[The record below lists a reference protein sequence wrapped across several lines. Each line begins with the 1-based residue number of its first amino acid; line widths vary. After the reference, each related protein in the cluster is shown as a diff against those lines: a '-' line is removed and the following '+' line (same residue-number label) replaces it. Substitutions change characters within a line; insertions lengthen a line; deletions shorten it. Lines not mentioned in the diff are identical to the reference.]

1 MIRPPGDRFF
11 GKTLKVVTTATTDT
25 RRRPPGFR
33 QPPPLWMTLPA
44 CLGIWVVG
52 GFPVTGQPP
61 AGSVY
66 QRSAPAPAP
75 AETAPAPAG
84 DPLATSPTSPTS
96 FPPAPQS
103 AAPESVAEQAGR
115 AERVVA
121 AALAGLSRAPS
132 LSARVRHLVRFN
144 DMVLKGSGRYVQSG
158 VGEDQRYRY
167 EYRLSATDEE
177 FEVLDVCDG
186 IFAWNFRRIGQNPPQ
201 VERID
206 VRRIRER
213 LDTLGISHRQDQSA
227 YLGGIQRHLGLLRQY
242 FHFASIT
249 PAAIDDLPVWRIEGT
264 WDRDTLAWIVKEK
277 AEAIKSEAGVAPNEL
292 PDGMPY
298 SVRLSISKRELF
310 PVRVEWLAVPGRRPT
325 PPAPLQVIA
334 MMELYDV
341 RIGEP
346 VDVSAFVYKPATEG
360 LSDITDGYLPQVQ
373 PLRQ

>member
-1 MIRPPGDRFF
+1 MDSTSGGGFF
-11 GKTLKVVTTATTDT
+11 GKTLKVVTTPPTNT
-25 RRRPPGFR
+25 RRRFPGFR
-33 QPPPLWMTLPA
+33 RRALLWMSIPVGLA
-44 CLGIWVVG
+44 MCVVPG
-52 GFPVTGQPP
+52 VSVTGQPP

-66 QRSAPAPAP
+66 QRSTQAP
-75 AETAPAPAG
+75 AEPAADVAPAAPSPSPNSPSVPLPSVAPA
-84 DPLATSPTSPTS
+84 T
-96 FPPAPQS
+96 
-103 AAPESVAEQAGR
+103 PESAAEQAGR

-121 AALAGLSRAPS
+121 AALAGLSRVPS
-132 LSARVRHLVRFN
+132 LSARVRHLVRVD

-177 FEVLDVCDG
+177 FEILDVCDG
-186 IFAWNFRRIGQNPPQ
+186 LFAWNFRRIGQNPPQ

-213 LDTLGISHRQDQSA
+213 LETLGIAHRQDQSA
-227 YLGGIQRHLGLLRQY
+227 YLGGVQRHLGLLRQY
-242 FHFASIT
+242 FRFATIT
-249 PAAIDDLPVWRIEGT
+249 SAAIDDVPVWLIEGT

-310 PVRVEWLAVPGRRPT
+310 PCRIEWLAVAGKRPT
-325 PPAPLQVIA
+325 PPAALQVVA

-341 RIGEP
+341 RIGDP

-360 LSDITDGYLPQVQ
+360 LTDITDAYMPQVQ

>member
-1 MIRPPGDRFF
+1 MIRPPGERFF

-25 RRRPPGFR
+25 RRRPPAFR
-33 QPPPLWMTLPA
+33 RPPQLWIAVPA
-44 CLGIWVVG
+44 CLGIWVVL
-52 GFPVTGQPP
+52 GFSVTGQPP

-66 QRSAPAPAP
+66 QRSEPAVAT

-84 DPLATSPTSPTS
+84 DLPTTPSPPSPHPTL
-96 FPPAPQS
+96 
-103 AAPESVAEQAGR
+103 PESAAEQAGR

-186 IFAWNFRRIGQNPPQ
+186 LFAWNFRRIGQNPPQ

-242 FHFASIT
+242 FRFTSIT
-249 PAAIDDLPVWRIEGT
+249 PAAIDELPVWRIEGT
-264 WDRDTLAWIVKEK
+264 WDRDTLAWIDKEK

-360 LSDITDGYLPQVQ
+360 LTDITDGTLPQVQ

>member
-1 MIRPPGDRFF
+1 MDSTSGDGFF
-11 GKTLKVVTTATTDT
+11 GKTLKVVTTPPTDT
-25 RRRPPGFR
+25 RRRFPGFR
-33 QPPPLWMTLPA
+33 RHAPVWMSIPVGLA
-44 CLGIWVVG
+44 MCVVSG
-52 GFPVTGQPP
+52 VSVTGQPP

-66 QRSAPAPAP
+66 QRSTPAP
-75 AETAPAPAG
+75 AEPAADLAPDSPATAVP
-84 DPLATSPTSPTS
+84 PLPLPLPS
-96 FPPAPQS
+96 S
-103 AAPESVAEQAGR
+103 ASAIPESAAEQAGR

-121 AALAGLSRAPS
+121 AALAGFSRVPS
-132 LSARVRHLVRFN
+132 VSARVRHLVRVD

-177 FEVLDVCDG
+177 FEILDVCDG
-186 IFAWNFRRIGQNPPQ
+186 LFAWNFRRIGQNPPQ

-213 LDTLGISHRQDQSA
+213 LETLGIAHRQDQSA
-227 YLGGIQRHLGLLRQY
+227 YLGGVQRHLGLLRQY
-242 FHFASIT
+242 FRFASIT
-249 PAAIDDLPVWRIEGT
+249 SAVIDDVPVWLIEGT

-310 PVRVEWLAVPGRRPT
+310 PCRIEWLAVPGKRPT
-325 PPAPLQVIA
+325 SPAALQVVA

-341 RIGEP
+341 RIGDP

-360 LSDITDGYLPQVQ
+360 LTDITDAYLPQVQ

>member
-1 MIRPPGDRFF
+1 
-11 GKTLKVVTTATTDT
+11 
-25 RRRPPGFR
+25 
-33 QPPPLWMTLPA
+33 
-44 CLGIWVVG
+44 
-52 GFPVTGQPP
+52 
-61 AGSVY
+61 
-66 QRSAPAPAP
+66 
-75 AETAPAPAG
+75 
-84 DPLATSPTSPTS
+84 
-96 FPPAPQS
+96 
-103 AAPESVAEQAGR
+103 
-115 AERVVA
+115 VVA
-121 AALAGLSRAPS
+121 AALAGLSRVPS
-132 LSARVRHLVRFN
+132 VSARVRHLVRVD

-177 FEVLDVCDG
+177 FEILDVCDG
-186 IFAWNFRRIGQNPPQ
+186 LFAWNFRRIGQNPPQ

-213 LDTLGISHRQDQSA
+213 LETLGIAHRQDQSA
-227 YLGGIQRHLGLLRQY
+227 YLGGVQRHLGLLRQY
-242 FHFASIT
+242 FRFASIT
-249 PAAIDDLPVWRIEGT
+249 SAVIDDVPVWLIEGT

-310 PVRVEWLAVPGRRPT
+310 PCRIEWLAVPGKRPT
-325 PPAPLQVIA
+325 PPAALQVVA

-341 RIGEP
+341 RIGDP

-360 LSDITDGYLPQVQ
+360 LTDITDGYLPQVQ